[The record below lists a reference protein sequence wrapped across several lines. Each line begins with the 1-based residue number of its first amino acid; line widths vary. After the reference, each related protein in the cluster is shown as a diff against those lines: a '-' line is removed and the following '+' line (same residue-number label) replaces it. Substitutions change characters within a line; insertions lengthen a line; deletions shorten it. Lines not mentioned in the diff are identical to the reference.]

1 MNRKQRI
8 IVSIT
13 GIFLVLL
20 ILVGL
25 TYAYFLTKIKG
36 NANSKSI
43 SVTTANLKLVYNDGS
58 DGVIGGELLEPSNT
72 EYTKTFT
79 VKNEGNKNVTY
90 GVYLI
95 NVINTFE
102 RKDDIKYIMSC
113 STDGDIKCNEVTEE
127 VTFPSGIKQLI
138 TNEIEPDKTHTYT
151 FKFTYKDTG
160 TDQSIDMNKEL
171 SAKIQIFGA
180 NGTGE
185 IIPYEEGTFAYTIY
199 NNAKNATGDK
209 TIYQETPTTS
219 PGNAISTFKFLTD
232 PDTVLEKNAST
243 MSVSSTYQEYYWIY
257 GTNFTIDENTG
268 KVTLTG
274 VNSLSSSSKTY
285 ANMYSDLVGKY
296 LISNYASGNSVA
308 DTSIANPIT
317 ISTTK
322 NTSIYKVTNATLSR
336 ITYKKILL
344 QTVGIEKTLSK
355 SEDDYGDSYYYRG
368 KVVDNYVNF
377 AGMCWRIVRI
387 EGDGSVK
394 LILEDQNT
402 TCNSSSYTGNWNLG
416 NANFGYD
423 SSTYPVKYVI
433 NYLNP
438 VTIASNSLV
447 NKFKTFQIGTLTTNI
462 KNTYNK
468 ELSDYLKAGDW
479 CYDDTA
485 YASDTSTN
493 DTPLTNSEKEDYYNG
508 IKKDSFYY
516 DSYIR
521 LGGQGIRT
529 PMNKCNG
536 TILNKFN
543 DNTEMYVATLT
554 ADEIVFAGIAN
565 NAKPSLFDYE
575 SYSSWSYLINNNQI
589 LSDSIQMYSISPYYY
604 SYSSSFTFS
613 SSFRLIFNGGF
624 GGNMPSNESFGS
636 RPSIQLKS
644 TIGISEGDGTQ
655 QNPYVVK

>member
-1 MNRKQRI
+1 MNRNQRI

-25 TYAYFLTKIKG
+25 TYGYFLTKIKG
-36 NANSKSI
+36 NTNSKSI

-72 EYTKTFT
+72 EYTKTFI

-102 RKDDIKYIMSC
+102 RKEDIKYTMSC

-185 IIPYEEGTFAYTIY
+185 IIPYEEGTLSYSIV
-199 NNAKNATGDK
+199 NNAKTATGDK

-219 PGNAISTFKFLTD
+219 PGNAISTYKKLTD
-232 PDTVLEKNAST
+232 PNTVLEVISST
-243 MSVSSTYQEYYWIY
+243 MPVSSTYQAYYWIY
-257 GTNFTIDENTG
+257 GTGYTINESTG
-268 KVTLTG
+268 FTLTG

-296 LISNYASGNSVA
+296 LIASYASGNSVPS
-308 DTSIANPIT
+308 TSTANPIT
-317 ISTTK
+317 TA
-322 NTSIYKVTNATLSR
+322 NLLYSIYKVTAATSSQ
-336 ITYKKILL
+336 ITYKEILP
-344 QTVGIEKTLSK
+344 QTVGVEKTLSK

-416 NANFGYD
+416 GANFGYD
-423 SSTYPVKYVI
+423 QSTYGSSKYVI

-438 VTIASNSLV
+438 VTNASSALV
-447 NKFKTFQIGTLTTNI
+447 NKFKTFQTGALTTKINS
-462 KNTYNK
+462 TYNGK
-468 ELSDYLKAGDW
+468 GLSDYLKAGDW
-479 CYDDTA
+479 CYDDIA
-485 YASDTSTN
+485 YASKTSTSG
-493 DTPLTNSEKEDYYNG
+493 TPLTEEQKINYYNG
-508 IKKDSFYY
+508 TTSGYFYY

-521 LGGQGIRT
+521 LEGQSTRT
-529 PMNKCNG
+529 PTNKCNG

-554 ADEIVFAGIAN
+554 ADEIAYAGGR
-565 NAKPSLFDYE
+565 SLYKNYGYYLLNDYQKINE
-575 SYSSWSYLINNNQI
+575 RYWWSL
-589 LSDSIQMYSISPYYY
+589 SPYYWSG
-604 SYSSSFTFS
+604 SYSILFDVTDKGSLNSYAVS
-613 SSFRLIFNGGF
+613 SSY
-624 GGNMPSNESFGS
+624 SGS
-636 RPSIQLKS
+636 RPAVSLKS
-644 TIGISEGDGTQ
+644 TVQISGGNGLKNT
-655 QNPYVVK
+655 PYEIKTS